1 MRSKKPRG
9 IAINPEQSG
18 KLRELQLKNYLS
30 MILLPPEVMA
40 EELQADVIYQA
51 NEEKGTQCPHLDGK
65 IDVKPD

>member
-1 MRSKKPRG
+1 MT
-9 IAINPEQSG
+9 PEQAD

-51 NEEKGTQCPHLDGK
+51 YEEKGDHSL
-65 IDVKPD
+65 I